1 MGVLIFLVAV
11 VAIAVIVAVNLY
23 NRLVTLRNCCK
34 NTYTQIDAQLQ
45 RRYEL
50 NPQLS

>member
-1 MGVLIFLVAV
+1 MGILIFLVAV

-23 NRLVTLRNCCK
+23 KRLVKLRNRYK

-45 RRYEL
+45 HRYDL
-50 NPQLS
+50 NPQLG